1 MGDIHQLAPILK
13 TIQDSTILFI
23 ADSTK
28 IPEPLV
34 VLPSMFHGVTVSSKD
49 ISDTSRFTFE
59 GEAPFSTKTINNNQ
73 LITISVS
80 ANLST
85 IKQNKS
91 GAFNFESDEKRPD
104 SLTTLSLIHDLS
116 SNIFYASISQSK
128 DTLNQS
134 FDPEGWQSGLYEFP
148 EYFFE
153 GFPSNMEMDSQE
165 SGGLSLLR
173 SDKVRS
179 GSLELRSP
187 LFSKDHSISISYF
200 GGRPYAVRGKVNVK
214 EDGSHKTIT
223 EIDFDSSFEVL
234 GILSSLSPANRDTF
248 IFAHDEIPDTL
259 RASTNYRSFY
269 SPVTILKEKPS
280 NNSINVLPENKET
293 IKGSDTT
300 FVVPKDTLII
310 EPNVELPA
318 LLDSTISTNEALIDS
333 TK

>member
-1 MGDIHQLAPILK
+1 
-13 TIQDSTILFI
+13 
-23 ADSTK
+23 
-28 IPEPLV
+28 
-34 VLPSMFHGVTVSSKD
+34 
-49 ISDTSRFTFE
+49 
-59 GEAPFSTKTINNNQ
+59 
-73 LITISVS
+73 
-80 ANLST
+80 
-85 IKQNKS
+85 
-91 GAFNFESDEKRPD
+91 
-104 SLTTLSLIHDLS
+104 
-116 SNIFYASISQSK
+116 
-128 DTLNQS
+128 
-134 FDPEGWQSGLYEFP
+134 
-148 EYFFE
+148 
-153 GFPSNMEMDSQE
+153 MEMDSQE

-187 LFSKDHSISISYF
+187 LFSKDHSISVSYF

-234 GILSSLSPANRDTF
+234 NIFSNLYPANRDTF

-280 NNSINVLPENKET
+280 NNSINVLPKDKET

-300 FVVPKDTLII
+300 LVVPKDTLIV

-318 LLDSTISTNEALIDS
+318 LLDSTISTNKALIDS